1 MADYLCNWHLQ
12 LSSSN
17 NTLRRIT
24 IQSLYWYG
32 QLVWT
37 PALGGLFVSVCVSI
51 RGHDPTTTNDRARPQ
66 TTINDRARPRT
77 NAYMLRFCS
86 AHDEWFIMKLL
97 QVCHV
102 QYCQQ
107 CVNFLY
113 VGYHTA
119 NNVSNFGG
127 GPVTQL
133 IVYVHQMKVIPQIHM

>member
-1 MADYLCNWHLQ
+1 MADYLRNWHLQ

-51 RGHDPTTTNDRARPQ
+51 RGHDPTTTNDSARPR

-102 QYCQQ
+102 LPTMCKLQSGNYPCLPRST
-107 CVNFLY
+107 VRTSL
-113 VGYHTA
+113 
-119 NNVSNFGG
+119 SNSPSI
-127 GPVTQL
+127 PVL
-133 IVYVHQMKVIPQIHM
+133 CL